1 MKEYAEILH
10 AIADGKQIQQNN
22 TPPGAQDFCWANVSP
37 EALLLALGQGQRP
50 TRLRVKPATIN
61 INGHEVPEPLRV
73 APADGAAYWRV
84 TVSDKQLAGAV
95 NTWNDDVYDHR
106 WLARGL
112 CHATKE
118 AAEQHARAL
127 LSFTTKE

>member
-1 MKEYAEILH
+1 MKEYAEILR
-10 AIADGKQIQQNN
+10 AIADGRDVQIETCGTWGDPN
-22 TPPGAQDFCWANVSP
+22 SP
-37 EALLLALGQGQRP
+37 ALVLDCMLKGIAP
-50 TRLRVKPATIN
+50 ARLRVKPATIN

-73 APADGAAYWRV
+73 APTEGTAYWRV
-84 TVSDKQLAGAV
+84 SVSEIQLAGAA
-95 NTWNDDVYDHR
+95 NTWNDDAYDRR

-127 LSFTTKE
+127 LSFTIKE